1 MTIRHTLRFCLF
13 LTLTIL
19 AAVSDDAYAAV
30 RRGQKSFGPSVGY
43 VSRNRSAYA
52 SLNFEYAFSS
62 HVRIAPEVGVIF
74 RNRDLDG
81 LNAGVNVH
89 FPISFSSGM
98 MAVYPLVGLNLTSW
112 GRHGRNEAD
121 DKDVTTHTSRMGL
134 NMGAGLELDCTS
146 SLRLR
151 LEGRY
156 SLMEHYPTAFAT
168 VGIAYVF

>member
-1 MTIRHTLRFCLF
+1 MRHKLRLCL
-13 LTLTIL
+13 LLSLAII
-19 AAVSDDAYAAV
+19 AAVSDDACAAV

-43 VSRNRSAYA
+43 VSRNSSAYA
-52 SLNFEYAFSS
+52 SLNFEYAFSR
-62 HVRIAPEVGVIF
+62 HVRIAPQVGVIF

-81 LNAGVNVH
+81 LNMAADVH
-89 FPISFSSGM
+89 FPIGFAAGR
-98 MAVYPLVGLNLTSW
+98 MAVYPLVGLNFTSW
-112 GRHGRNEAD
+112 GRHGRSEAD
-121 DKDVTTHTSRMGL
+121 DKDVTSHSNRLGL

-151 LEGRY
+151 IEGRY